1 MGAFKF
7 GDQNLSAPPFSKNLS
22 SLDFYLAFYTIRIK
36 LTYFRRNAEMLN
48 RKSLTF
54 VFILTLIAS
63 ITLNA
68 AENAAPK
75 RSAQDAPRRFGKST
89 VTRFEQMFQSGNFD
103 FTPQGHMEY
112 TVLHYAAFLDDLDR
126 VKLLIEKGADVNA
139 KNILHT
145 TPLFFAADNDNL
157 EMVKLLVENGADVNI
172 RNYDDGNPALFIAA
186 LKGNW
191 EMFQYLVEN
200 GADILIE
207 NGDGCS
213 ALHAAAEGG
222 NLDIVKWLIKKGL
235 DVKEQCDYDRSCLY
249 HAAKS
254 GNIEM
259 IKWFIDKGLDIK
271 TKDFGE
277 RTVLHCAAEG
287 GSVEAVQWLV
297 EQGLDINDVILL
309 LNRPTRLIGGNFLI
323 DSDNNEFDLLSIAAR
338 AGNLKLVQWLVEQG
352 MDPVGNNNV
361 LRAAVKG
368 GHIEIVEWLVNQ
380 GAKVNRDK
388 NLLFYATLNGNLK
401 LVQYLVKQ
409 GADIKKSEDVLQ
421 GAAYSG
427 NMELI
432 QWLIEHGA
440 DDNSNENSSI
450 LAYAIDSHDVN
461 VLRFFVEDKKI
472 NVNTSISSAR
482 YYSPLEYAVNTNDF
496 EMVKYLV
503 EHGASI
509 NPRHGF
515 SVVPFWFS
523 LYMDDGDP
531 EIIQYLFERDY
542 VFITLCGFLS
552 LIVILITSYIIYRNI
567 RSKKPVETE

>member
-1 MGAFKF
+1 
-7 GDQNLSAPPFSKNLS
+7 
-22 SLDFYLAFYTIRIK
+22 
-36 LTYFRRNAEMLN
+36 MLN
-48 RKSLTF
+48 GKSLTF

-68 AENAAPK
+68 AENAEPK
-75 RSAQDAPRRFGKST
+75 RSAQDAQRRFGKST
-89 VTRFEQMFQSGNFD
+89 VTRFEQMFQSGDFD

-139 KNILHT
+139 KNRLNT
-145 TPLFFAADNDNL
+145 TPLFFAANNDNL
-157 EMVKLLVENGADVNI
+157 EMVKLLVENGADVNN
-172 RNYDDGNPALFIAA
+172 RDYDDGNPALFVAA

-222 NLDIVKWLIKKGL
+222 NFEIVKWLIKKGL
-235 DVKEQCDYDRSCLY
+235 DVKVQCYYDRSCLH

-271 TKDFGE
+271 AKDFGK
-277 RTVLHCAAEG
+277 RTVLHYAAEG
-287 GSVEAVQWLV
+287 GHLEMVQWLV
-297 EQGLDINDVILL
+297 EQGLDINDVIML
-309 LNRPTRLIGGNFLI
+309 LNRRTRLIGGNILI

-338 AGNLKLVQWLVEQG
+338 AGNLELVQWLVEQG
-352 MDPVGNNNV
+352 MDAVTTDNEI
-361 LRAAVKG
+361 RAAVKSG
-368 GHIEIVEWLVNQ
+368 NIELVEWLVNQ
-380 GAKVNRDK
+380 GANINREK

-401 LVQYLVKQ
+401 LVQYLVNQ
-409 GADIKKSEDVLQ
+409 GVDIKKSENVLQ

-482 YYSPLEYAVNTNDF
+482 YYSPLEYAVNTYDF

-503 EHGASI
+503 EHGADV
-509 NPRHGF
+509 NPYRWTCIIPYWYYLSQRG
-515 SVVPFWFS
+515 
-523 LYMDDGDP
+523 DDP
-531 EIIQYLFERDY
+531 EIVKYFRERDN
-542 VFITLCGFLS
+542 TLMIWGGILS
-552 LIVILITSYIIYRNI
+552 LIVISVTSYIIYRNL
-567 RSKKPVETE
+567 RPKKLVEEE